1 MDRRQFLQHSVIGG
15 ASLAG
20 GASARA
26 QSSIAQ
32 SPERISRV
40 TLTVGDEVVERSVED
55 LRRAQETGA
64 VTARAITQAYLRR
77 IDAIDRQGGVNSVI
91 EVNPDALDVAERLD
105 QERRAGRVRGP
116 LHGIPVLIKDNIDTA
131 DAMKTTA
138 GSLALVDAR
147 PLADAG
153 LVTRLRDAGAVL
165 LGKTNLSEW
174 ANFRS
179 SKSTSGWSGRGGLTR
194 NPYALDRNACG
205 SSSGSGAAAA
215 ASLCTVAVGTET
227 DGSIICP
234 SGRNGLVGLKPTVGL
249 VSRSGIIPIS
259 ATQDTAGP
267 MTRTVSDA
275 AALLQVLAGPDPR
288 DRATKGQR
296 VAPDYMAFLQMD
308 ALRGKRIGVMRD
320 FFGSDP
326 RVGAAMEDVIEVL
339 EDGGA
344 TIVDKTELS
353 TRGKF
358 GAAEFQVMLYE
369 FKAGVDAY
377 LASLGPGAPMK
388 TLADVIA
395 FNEAHAAEEMPYFRQ
410 ETLIAAQAKGPL
422 TEKAYLTAKAT
433 AARLSRTEGLDR
445 VFAASRLDAV
455 MAPSGGPAWLIDLV
469 NGDAGTG
476 GSSGPAAVSG
486 YPNITVPCAD
496 IRGLPIG
503 VSFMGPAWSEGT
515 LLGIAYAYEQRS
527 KARRPPQYLPSA
539 LV

>member
-1 MDRRQFLQHSVIGG
+1 MEEVI
-15 ASLAG
+15 
-20 GASARA
+20 
-26 QSSIAQ
+26 
-32 SPERISRV
+32 
-40 TLTVGDEVVERSVED
+40 
-55 LRRAQETGA
+55 
-64 VTARAITQAYLRR
+64 
-77 IDAIDRQGGVNSVI
+77 
-91 EVNPDALDVAERLD
+91 
-105 QERRAGRVRGP
+105 
-116 LHGIPVLIKDNIDTA
+116 K
-131 DAMKTTA
+131 
-138 GSLALVDAR
+138 
-147 PLADAG
+147 
-153 LVTRLRDAGAVL
+153 
-165 LGKTNLSEW
+165 
-174 ANFRS
+174 
-179 SKSTSGWSGRGGLTR
+179 
-194 NPYALDRNACG
+194 
-205 SSSGSGAAAA
+205 
-215 ASLCTVAVGTET
+215 
-227 DGSIICP
+227 
-234 SGRNGLVGLKPTVGL
+234 
-249 VSRSGIIPIS
+249 
-259 ATQDTAGP
+259 
-267 MTRTVSDA
+267 
-275 AALLQVLAGPDPR
+275 
-288 DRATKGQR
+288 
-296 VAPDYMAFLQMD
+296 
-308 ALRGKRIGVMRD
+308 
-320 FFGSDP
+320 
-326 RVGAAMEDVIEVL
+326 VL

-358 GAAEFQVMLYE
+358 GAAEFQLMLYE

-486 YPNITVPCAD
+486 YPNITVPCGH

-515 LLGIAYAYEQRS
+515 LLGIAYAYEQRA
-527 KARRPPQYLPSA
+527 KARRPPQYLTSA